1 MPIFGNFC
9 KIKQMAR
16 VIAVFNQKGGVG
28 KTTTAVNLGAYLTT
42 FSKKTLIV
50 DFDPQANASSA
61 LGLKPLELNKS
72 IYHGFLNLIDENL
85 INASEIKNLDFIH
98 SAPHLAGALVELV
111 NLDNREFYLR
121 KFLHK
126 FRHLYDYILID
137 LPPALSL
144 LTINGLVAA
153 DEVIVPVQTEYYSLE
168 GLTQALEVLDLVRK
182 NLRHNIVITGIF
194 MTMFGYNPLSKEI
207 EKNLKDNLGDKVL
220 KTKIPRDLALAE
232 APSFSKTILSYKP
245 SSKGAKQYRKLAEE
259 IIESEIKL
267 DKNFGNFII

>member
-1 MPIFGNFC
+1 
-9 KIKQMAR
+9 MAR
-16 VIAVFNQKGGVG
+16 VIAIFNQKGGVG
-28 KTTTAVNLGAYLTT
+28 KTTTAVNLGAYLAD
-42 FSKKTLIV
+42 SGKRTLIV

-61 LGLKPLELNKS
+61 LGASPLKTDKS
-72 IYHGFLNLIDENL
+72 IYHGFLNLTEENL
-85 INASEIKNLDFIH
+85 IKNSEIKNLDFIP

-144 LTINGLVAA
+144 LTINGLMAA
-153 DEVIVPVQTEYYSLE
+153 DEVIVPIQAEYYSLE
-168 GLTQALEVLDLVRK
+168 GLTQAIEVLDLVKK
-182 NLRHNIVITGIF
+182 NLHHNIEISGIF

-207 EKNLKDNLGDKVL
+207 EKNLKDHLSSKVL

-232 APSFSKTILSYKP
+232 APSFSKTILSYSP
-245 SSKGAKQYRKLAEE
+245 RSKGAKQYQKLAEE
-259 IIESEIKL
+259 IIQFEKKL
-267 DKNFGNFII
+267 DKDFGNFII